1 MGTSYVLNPD
11 QVLLCTPG
19 STWSDTLTVQ
29 DRTWNVAGTVD
40 EFPSSGIGVKMVG
53 DPALV
58 VVPSVEDMEYVRS
71 LAPDEQKSLVNI
83 LAFDSPN
90 PDQDAA
96 AVKDQFEQITG
107 LRPSGDTRNG
117 FGDSLHSLY
126 GSLLFVGIFVS
137 ILFITASVLI
147 MYYKQISEGYEDQ
160 KRFDIMTRVGL
171 DNAQIRKTI
180 HFQVLAVFFLPL
192 VMAAVHIAFAFP
204 MISKLLMLLGM
215 GDTTL
220 FMITCLCVFG
230 IFALLYVIVYGLTSR
245 AYYQLVKGMT
255 EDLEEA

>member
-1 MGTSYVLNPD
+1 
-11 QVLLCTPG
+11 
-19 STWSDTLTVQ
+19 
-29 DRTWNVAGTVD
+29 
-40 EFPSSGIGVKMVG
+40 
-53 DPALV
+53 
-58 VVPSVEDMEYVRS
+58 
-71 LAPDEQKSLVNI
+71 
-83 LAFDSPN
+83 
-90 PDQDAA
+90 
-96 AVKDQFEQITG
+96 
-107 LRPSGDTRNG
+107 
-117 FGDSLHSLY
+117 
-126 GSLLFVGIFVS
+126 
-137 ILFITASVLI
+137 
-147 MYYKQISEGYEDQ
+147 
-160 KRFDIMTRVGL
+160 MTRVGL